1 LSVPVSPASLL
12 LRRRIAVILLLLLLV
27 LGGVGFYLAWRVQW
41 KPNVVASPFGP
52 AYLHIRTGSTF
63 QQVLASLESQELLED
78 YATFAWL
85 AERRGYPA
93 HVQAGRYKLSF
104 GANNA
109 ELLDKLMR
117 GEQDTVAFQLDAFKY
132 KPQLA
137 RQVARQLE
145 ADSVSLHRLLRNNAF
160 LQRRYHL
167 DTTTVLTLFLPGPY
181 RFLWNTSAQQFLDS
195 AAAMH
200 RRFWTAA
207 RHRRADS
214 LGLSPAEVHVLA
226 SIVQRETA
234 MPEDKPVIA
243 GVYLNRLRRGMR
255 LQADPTLLWA
265 IGNFGVKRVLNK
277 DKLVDSP
284 YNTYKHKGLPPGP
297 ITSANRQSLD
307 AVLKPAAHD
316 YYFFCARPDRSG
328 YSDFAETYAQ
338 HKLNARRYQHTLDSL
353 RILR

>member
-1 LSVPVSPASLL
+1 M
-12 LRRRIAVILLLLLLV
+12 RRRVAAVLFLLLLLL
-27 LGGVGFYLAWRVQW
+27 GGVGLYVAWRVQW
-41 KPNVVASPFGP
+41 KPNVAASPFGP
-52 AYLHIRTGSTF
+52 GYLYIRTGSSF
-63 QQVLASLESQELLED
+63 QDVLASLEQQELLLEP
-78 YATFAWL
+78 ATFEWL
-85 AERRGYPA
+85 AERRGYPNNIKP
-93 HVQAGRYKLSF
+93 GRYLLNF
-104 GANNA
+104 GASNA
-109 ELLDKLMR
+109 QLLDKLML
-117 GEQDTVAFQLDAFKY
+117 GQQDTVAFQLDAFKY
-132 KPQLA
+132 KPQLT
-137 RQVARQLE
+137 RQIARQLE
-145 ADSVSLHRLLRNNAF
+145 ADSGSLRRLLNNNTF

-167 DTTTVLTLFLPGPY
+167 DTTTILTLFLPGPY
-181 RFLWNTSAQQFLDS
+181 RFLWDTSAEQFLDS

-200 RRFWTAA
+200 ARFWTPQR
-207 RHRRADS
+207 RHRADS
-214 LGLSPAEVHVLA
+214 LGLSPTEVHVLA

-234 MPEDKPVIA
+234 KPEDKPIIA
-243 GVYLNRLRRGMR
+243 GVYLNRLHHGMR

-338 HKLNARRYQHTLDSL
+338 HKQNARRYQHALDSL